1 MLLAQLDEAEK
12 LVEQRNEEIRSL
24 NQQID
29 QANLEIVQY
38 VTKVATLEE
47 KTKSA
52 DSSPTTE
59 DSLQQLQGQLKLYIV
74 LFKQMVWPHAFCIYS
89 WALNVTKRSF
99 FVFEF
104 PLWGVKIWLQA
115 DHKSFIEIQSW
126 SIFWYAGAMNFPFS
140 MGEFIVQSHGC
151 GDNQLSP
158 VFVNSRSDPL
168 SNNHKSD
175 HPNLKKMNFFIIIVA
190 GYKAQ
195 STLTGSLN
203 ISSTSWPWMVVYAI
217 SNQPLKNTEG
227 NSVMCLVFY
236 LFVI

>member
-1 MLLAQLDEAEK
+1 MNLTYCTLLAQLDEAEK

-89 WALNVTKRSF
+89 
-99 FVFEF
+99 
-104 PLWGVKIWLQA
+104 
-115 DHKSFIEIQSW
+115 
-126 SIFWYAGAMNFPFS
+126 
-140 MGEFIVQSHGC
+140 
-151 GDNQLSP
+151 
-158 VFVNSRSDPL
+158 
-168 SNNHKSD
+168 
-175 HPNLKKMNFFIIIVA
+175 
-190 GYKAQ
+190 
-195 STLTGSLN
+195 
-203 ISSTSWPWMVVYAI
+203 
-217 SNQPLKNTEG
+217 
-227 NSVMCLVFY
+227 
-236 LFVI
+236 